1 MTEPVIQLQDLSTGY
16 RLKGKDKTVSS
27 GLNVALSPASVTCLI
42 GPNGTGKSTLLRTI
56 AGFQPPLGGQVLL
69 QDKPIQQ
76 YTNERL
82 ARLISIVLTSNSHIK
97 NLTTYEVVGMGRSPY
112 TGFWG
117 RLRAEDRRIVEKC
130 IQMVG
135 VEKVAQQAFQT
146 LSDGERQK
154 AMIAKAVAQETPV
167 ILLDEPTAFLYYPN
181 KVGVMLMLRRFA
193 HEMGKTILMSIH
205 DIDLALQVA
214 DNIWLLREDGTL
226 ISGTPEQLCNNGTI
240 EREVTGADILFDR
253 RRRTF
258 TIRPQQSDDFA

>member
-16 RLKGKDKTVSS
+16 KLKGKNRVVSS
-27 GLNVALSPASVTCLI
+27 GLNVALTPATVTCLI

-56 AGFQPPLGGQVLL
+56 AGFQPPLSGQVLL
-69 QDKPIQQ
+69 QGKPIQQ
-76 YTNERL
+76 YTSERL
-82 ARLISIVLTSNSHIK
+82 ARLISIVLTNNAHIK
-97 NLTTYEVVGMGRSPY
+97 NLTTYEVIGMGRSPY

-117 RLRAEDRRIVEKC
+117 RLSAEDKRIVEQC
-130 IQMVG
+130 IRLVG

-181 KVGVMLMLRRFA
+181 KAGVMLMLRRFA

-226 ISGTPEQLCNNGTI
+226 VSGTPEQLCSDGTI
-240 EREVTGADILFDR
+240 EHEVTGTDILFDKQH
-253 RRRTF
+253 RTF
-258 TIRPQQSDDFA
+258 AIRPQHQNG